1 MTSLPTSPHRSALMK
16 RVRRQDTAPEILV
29 RRALHA
35 AGLRYRLH
43 VRGLPGSP
51 DLVLPRRGTVVFVHG
66 CFWHGHDCRHGS
78 AQSKS
83 NTAFW
88 QAKIEA
94 NRERDSRQRLA
105 LEVMGWQV
113 ETVWECE
120 CKEPQHLERLVVSLL
135 ER

>member
-1 MTSLPTSPHRSALMK
+1 MTLLSTSPHRSALMK
-16 RVRRQDTAPEILV
+16 RVRRQDTAPEMRV

-35 AGLRYRLH
+35 AGLRYVLH

-78 AQSKS
+78 VQAKS
-83 NTAFW
+83 NVVFW

-94 NRERDSRQRLA
+94 NRERDARQRLA
-105 LEVMGWQV
+105 LEALGWRV
-113 ETVWECE
+113 ETVWECQ
-120 CKEPQHLERLVVSLL
+120 CKDADGLQRLAASLL

>member
-1 MTSLPTSPHRSALMK
+1 MK
-16 RVRRQDTAPEILV
+16 RVRRQDTAPEMLV

-51 DLVLPRRGTVVFVHG
+51 DLVLSRRSTVVFVHG

-78 AQSKS
+78 VQAKS

-94 NRERDSRQRLA
+94 NRERDARQRLA
-105 LEVMGWQV
+105 LEALGWQV
-113 ETVWECE
+113 ETVWECQ
-120 CKEPQHLERLVVSLL
+120 CKDTDGLRRLAASLL